1 MTTYWDK
8 RSLKLSQKEFKDSR
22 AYVEEL
28 RKFYDQ
34 ELDKI
39 KEKIYF
45 HLLKTQDEQGGISLQ
60 DAKKLLSD
68 DELAV
73 FKRGLANFREKS
85 KRTIS
90 PETQRE
96 LDLISRRV
104 RISRL
109 QAMEIEL
116 KKTVASLMTREE
128 KGLFAHLGKTYESR
142 YYQELYGLQR
152 ITGYRTIQAVS
163 KNKLE
168 TLINTP
174 WTSDGREFSARIWTR
189 RDKLVL
195 SLRDTLM
202 KDLARGSNLDD
213 AIKSIAK
220 EFETSKANAAR
231 LVYTESAA
239 ISSKAT
245 FDSYKDAGLE
255 YYQIL
260 ATLDLKTSNI
270 CRDMDGKVFPMKDYK
285 VGITAPPF
293 HPNCRSTTV
302 PYFDDEIQ
310 REIDQA
316 TGRMARD
323 PVTGKSVNVGDLSYK
338 EWYDKYVSSEEAANY
353 RKYLFKVTDVKTV
366 ESLRNLSKSDIINI
380 ENHEDLKEYF
390 RDKHDIKLIN
400 FDKNPIDDV
409 KVTLAG
415 IDDIISKFPKAKE
428 GINRVYYNPKIKP
441 YGITYE
447 DGLIEI
453 GKIGLSNYNT
463 GLHEAVHA
471 LDMTITK
478 AGQKSLSETV
488 TRKAVKNLGMRIN
501 GKDTKKLAIKFIGTD
516 IKELKNLDEWLPYAL
531 EAEYTN
537 NSRKNKLTKEIVK
550 VFEEELK

>member
-60 DAKKLLSD
+60 YAKKLLSD
-68 DELAV
+68 DDLAA
-73 FKRGLANFREKS
+73 FKRGLADFREKS
-85 KRTIS
+85 KGTIS
-90 PETQRE
+90 PEIERE
-96 LDLISRRV
+96 LDLISKRV

-128 KGLFAHLGKTYESR
+128 KGLFAHLAKTYESR

-174 WTSDGREFSARIWTR
+174 WTSDGREFSSRIWTR

-202 KDLARGSNLDD
+202 KDLARGSNLED

-239 ISSKAT
+239 ISSQAT

-270 CRDMDGKVFPMKDYK
+270 CRDMDDKVFPMKDYK

-302 PYFDDEIQ
+302 PYFDDDIQ

-338 EWYDKYVSSEEAANY
+338 EWYDKYVVDRMYSHKKYDISNIETL
-353 RKYLFKVTDVKTV
+353 RKV
-366 ESLRNLSKSDIINI
+366 SKSDIINVKNI
-380 ENHEDLKEYF
+380 S
-390 RDKHDIKLIN
+390 RIKSH
-400 FDKNPIDDV
+400 FK
-409 KVTLAG
+409 K
-415 IDDIISKFPKAKE
+415 
-428 GINRVYYNPKIKP
+428 YYNIDLEGFENLDLDSVKITLSGVDDFINTVPVAKNGLKKIVYNSNLAE
-441 YGITYE
+441 YGSTRS
-447 DGLIEI
+447 DGLVTI
-453 GKIGLSNYNT
+453 GKIGLANYNT
-463 GLHEAVHA
+463 GVHEAAHA
-471 LDMTITK
+471 LDFYKSTHIRIFSDDIASK
-478 AGQKSLSETV
+478 AAKSLGKRVNSKEIKKMAESLVFYDAIDSKDKSEWF
-488 TRKAVKNLGMRIN
+488 A
-501 GKDTKKLAIKFIGTD
+501 
-516 IKELKNLDEWLPYAL
+516 YAL
-531 EAEYTN
+531 EAEFS
-537 NSRKNKLTKEIVK
+537 NSQKRNKLSKAIYDALLEVLNEI
-550 VFEEELK
+550 